1 LTGIIWGTSKTT
13 IAPQAP
19 VDKLGDRLC
28 DKVDVPMLDDSS
40 SPPPAVPPRLRRNK
54 RFAACAVEADEEFY
68 ANGIFEF
75 NITRLLAF
83 LDADR
88 VRHPVEFIAVAS
100 IPDYGGE
107 RLNEATIRG
116 ADLKRP
122 VLLAEISPGR
132 FNLIDGNHRVARAR
146 REGVV
151 SIPARRIRCPDHLP
165 FLTSVRAYESYVEYW
180 NGKVKE
186 LQPRQRRRSQVDSRA
201 RQ

>member
-1 LTGIIWGTSKTT
+1 
-13 IAPQAP
+13 
-19 VDKLGDRLC
+19 
-28 DKVDVPMLDDSS
+28 MLQESFS
-40 SPPPAVPPRLRRNK
+40 QPLLIPPRLRRDK
-54 RFAACAVEADEEFY
+54 RFTPCAVEAQEEFY

-107 RLNEATIRG
+107 RLNEATIRD
-116 ADLKRP
+116 ADLQRP

-132 FNLIDGNHRVARAR
+132 FNLIDGNHRIARAR

-151 SIPARRIRCPDHLP
+151 SIPARRIRCPDHLA

-186 LQPRQRRRSQVDSRA
+186 MEPRRRRGSVSG
-201 RQ
+201 